1 MENQVEVIDP
11 SEFGIEKET
20 AASIEQA
27 FAPAIAKRNE
37 LAKTFEVIIAK
48 EMTPELCEEAK
59 EFDKLL
65 IQTEKDI
72 AAIHKTQKNFSLQYG
87 RLCDAWKN
95 KETEPVKQMREPIG
109 KIKKHFELIE
119 AERVSKLHEA
129 RKAELDAVGFEGD
142 LNLGELSETV
152 YAGIL
157 QGAKL
162 SYEKA
167 QEDARIAEE
176 EAKEAARLEAIKQ
189 ERQLR
194 LSKYEDLMS
203 EVELDIDTICGAS
216 EEFFN
221 DAIVQLSNLRAK
233 KDQEAAAAKAEVA
246 RLAEELA
253 EKEKL
258 EREAKEAQAKLD
270 AESKAR
276 EAKIQAELDAE
287 RKAKLDAEL
296 AEKVR
301 LEKEAEE
308 AAKLAKA
315 PDKEKLTRW
324 INDLVLP
331 TPSVQNAVS
340 GDIQIKFAGFKKWAL
355 KEIEKI

>member
-1 MENQVEVIDP
+1 MKEELTVIDP

-65 IQTEKDI
+65 IQTEKEI

-119 AERVSKLHEA
+119 AERVAKLHEA

-189 ERQLR
+189 DRRLR
-194 LSKYEDLMS
+194 WSKYEDLL
-203 EVELDIDTICGAS
+203 EDEGLTADKLLALDDDS
-216 EEFFN
+216 F
-221 DAIVQLSNLRAK
+221 DAKMVYLSGVRDIKNE
-233 KDQEAAAAKAEVA
+233 EAAAAKAEVA

-253 EKEKL
+253 EKKKV

-270 AESKAR
+270 AEAKAR

-296 AEKVR
+296 AEKAR

-315 PDKEKLTRW
+315 PDKEKLTKW